1 MYSLILR
8 EVRGKLMQN
17 DNDIVEL
24 KSHNSNFILNIFTDD
39 YQEAIEFIKKK
50 FADDNIFRNISINSI
65 NAEKLDIIEVQ
76 RIKDFLKDELGVKYQ
91 EKKQVKRPKKEEKK
105 QIQEQLNQEKLTN
118 EIMDNNDYKTK
129 IIKSSL
135 RSGAYIN
142 YDGNILVIG
151 DINAGAELVA
161 TGNIIVIGILR
172 GFANAGAKGDKD
184 TMVIANKINATQ
196 LRIAEF
202 IAVPPKDDK
211 KETTGMQMAVIG
223 KNGIVIKEI
232 N

>member
-1 MYSLILR
+1 M
-8 EVRGKLMQN
+8 
-17 DNDIVEL
+17 
-24 KSHNSNFILNIFTDD
+24 
-39 YQEAIEFIKKK
+39 
-50 FADDNIFRNISINSI
+50 
-65 NAEKLDIIEVQ
+65 
-76 RIKDFLKDELGVKYQ
+76 
-91 EKKQVKRPKKEEKK
+91 
-105 QIQEQLNQEKLTN
+105 
-118 EIMDNNDYKTK
+118 
-129 IIKSSL
+129 
-135 RSGAYIN
+135 
-142 YDGNILVIG
+142 IG

-172 GFANAGAKGDKD
+172 GFANAGAKGDKEA
-184 TMVIANKINATQ
+184 MVIAKKINATQ

>member
-1 MYSLILR
+1 
-8 EVRGKLMQN
+8 MQN

-24 KSHNSNFILNIFTDD
+24 KSHNSNFILNIFTSD

-91 EKKQVKRPKKEEKK
+91 EKKPVKRQKKEEKK
-105 QIQEQLNQEKLTN
+105 QVQEQLNQEKLTN

-129 IIKSSL
+129 IIKTSL
-135 RSGAYIN
+135 RSGASIN

-223 KNGIVIKEI
+223 ENGIVIKEI